1 MKTKRLFRLGTTSF
15 IYPDHIIPNVRK
27 TGAFF
32 DEIELLV
39 FESMPGAV
47 LPTRTQIAELAC
59 LSRDLGV
66 GYNVHLP
73 TDVSLTGNA
82 AKDRQKAADTFAR
95 VVELCAPLSPSTHT
109 LHLEMDFESASSGAM
124 PDTESTSNADE
135 LLRRRDKKDVSA
147 WQERARDGLDRLIPL
162 LGDPRVVSLET
173 LDYLP
178 ALLQPLAE
186 AHDVG
191 ICIDAGH
198 HFLYDY
204 DLAHSFK
211 MFKDR
216 LALVHLHGVA
226 CSPTGK
232 KDHTSL
238 DHLAPSQ
245 MHLVRSLLAGYEG
258 TVSLEVFNRQNLN
271 RSLTVLSDMF
281 YDIPSHLPG

>member
-1 MKTKRLFRLGTTSF
+1 MKIQRMFRLGTTSF
-15 IYPDHIIPNVRK
+15 IYPDHIVPNVRK
-27 TGAFF
+27 TGGLV

-39 FESMPGAV
+39 FESIPETV
-47 LPTRTQIAELAC
+47 LPTRADITELAC

-73 TDVSLTGNA
+73 TDVSLTGSA
-82 AKDRQKAADTFAR
+82 AKDRQKAADTMAR

-109 LHLEMDFESASSGAM
+109 LHLEMGFE
-124 PDTESTSNADE
+124 
-135 LLRRRDKKDVSA
+135 RDKKEITA

-162 LGDPRVVSLET
+162 LGDPRTVSLET
-173 LDYLP
+173 LDYSP

>member
-1 MKTKRLFRLGTTSF
+1 MKTQRLFRLGTTSF
-15 IYPDHIIPNVRK
+15 IYPDHIVPNVRK

-39 FESMPGAV
+39 FESTPETV
-47 LPTRTQIAELAC
+47 LPTRADITELAC

-73 TDVSLTGNA
+73 TDVSLTSSA

-109 LHLEMDFESASSGAM
+109 LHLEMGFE
-124 PDTESTSNADE
+124 
-135 LLRRRDKKDVSA
+135 RDKKDVAA
-147 WQERARDGLDRLIPL
+147 WQARARDGLERLVPQLPNSRAI
-162 LGDPRVVSLET
+162 SLET
-173 LDYLP
+173 LDYSP
-178 ALLQPLAE
+178 ALLKPMAE

-232 KDHTSL
+232 KDHTGL

-245 MHLVRSLLAGYEG
+245 MHLVGSLLAGYEG